1 MRVRSSRE
9 VLSKYRIE
17 LQSRLKW
24 KIAMARMLLST
35 LAFGFLVG
43 VLPISNH
50 MTMQIMQMGEV
61 AISQHGNMAD
71 ENSAGDRSA
80 MPCCDDI
87 AQTFTGCAFLVPQ
100 YSSVGA
106 SKGSERVA
114 YSTLLIQTIYI
125 EILAPPPKS

>member
-1 MRVRSSRE
+1 MMRVRSSRE

-24 KIAMARMLLST
+24 KIAVAKTLL
-35 LAFGFLVG
+35 V
-43 VLPISNH
+43 VLTFALLIGLSPMSNH
-50 MTMQIMQMGEV
+50 MTVQAMQMEEVTISHGDMAGENK
-61 AISQHGNMAD
+61 AG
-71 ENSAGDRSA
+71 ENSA
-80 MPCCDDI
+80 MPCCDEI